1 VTEDERLF
9 TVEEANSELA
19 DLQERLPR
27 LRNARRALIR
37 ASRRIT
43 DAVAA
48 DGGGVAGTEWFE
60 AQGVLKDDLTNLAE
74 RGILLRDP
82 ESGLVDFPAAIDGRR
97 VYLCWRMDEE
107 LVGFYHEENTGFAS
121 RKPL

>member
-1 VTEDERLF
+1 MTDEERLF

-27 LRNARRALIR
+27 LRDARRALIR
-37 ASRRIT
+37 ASKRIT

-60 AQGVLKDDLTNLAE
+60 AQEVLKEDLTDLSE

-82 ESGLVDFPAAIDGRR
+82 ESGLVDFPASIDGRR
-97 VYLCWRMDEE
+97 VFLCWRMDEE
-107 LVGFYHEENTGFAS
+107 LVGFYHEENTGFAN

>member
-1 VTEDERLF
+1 VTDDERLF

-27 LRNARRALIR
+27 LRDARRALIT
-37 ASRRIT
+37 ASKRIT

-60 AQGVLKDDLTNLAE
+60 AQGVLKDDLTDLAE

-97 VYLCWRMDEE
+97 VFLCWRMDEE
-107 LVGFYHEENTGFAS
+107 SVGFYHEQNTGFAS